1 MPTIAPPAPDAVV
14 PVASGL
20 PASAPALA
28 EDDADQ
34 GSTQNAPPAEA
45 EAAPDPDGIIVTARK
60 EAPPGDPLV
69 GVNEVSYDVVQG
81 LDKALVAP
89 VSMAYKSAVPQPV
102 RAGLRNFLNNLQEPL
117 VFLNYMLQLKPGKAA
132 ETVGRFAVNSTIGA
146 AGLFDVARKK
156 PFKLPRRNN
165 GFGTTLGYYGVKPG
179 PFLFLPIIGPTSARD
194 IVGRW
199 LDLLVL
205 PAAIGKPF
213 SEPTYAIATTAIRA
227 LDDRVEADKALREI
241 RDGPRDPYSA
251 MRDAYLQRRQ
261 AEIDVLKGKIPD
273 PLKAN

>member
-1 MPTIAPPAPDAVV
+1 MALAGAPLPAVLEPAPIPAEQAG
-14 PVASGL
+14 PVSGL
-20 PASAPALA
+20 ADGETEATSEVAPA
-28 EDDADQ
+28 D
-34 GSTQNAPPAEA
+34 
-45 EAAPDPDGIIVTARK
+45 PDPDGIIVTGRK

-89 VSMAYKSAVPQPV
+89 VSMAYKSAVPRPIRV
-102 RAGLRNFLNNLQEPL
+102 GLRNFLNNLQEPL

-132 ETVGRFAVNSTIGA
+132 ETVGRFAVNSTVGA
-146 AGLFDVARKK
+146 AGLFDIAKKK

-165 GFGTTLGYYGVKPG
+165 GFGTTLGFYGVKPG

-205 PAAIGKPF
+205 PTAIGKPF
-213 SEPTYAIATTAIRA
+213 SEPTYAIATTTIRA
-227 LDDRVEADKALREI
+227 LDDRVEADKALTEI

-261 AEIDVLKGKIPD
+261 AEIDVLKGRIPD
-273 PLKAN
+273 PLKVK